1 MTFFLLAK
9 RGFLW
14 YKNWRRMTNMLDIRR
29 IVKEPSDVVEGLKRK
44 NQDFNH
50 EITRLIDLDRERRDA
65 ITATEELKR
74 ERNEASKKIGQL
86 KKEGKETE
94 PVMNQI
100 SGIGETIKEKDALIA
115 RVEEEMNSMLLSLP
129 NIPHPSVPDGAGE
142 EENVVVR
149 TWGEIPKFD
158 FPVLDHVTLGEHGN
172 ALDLERGVKVSQ
184 ARFHYKKDE
193 LALLERALINFMLDM
208 HTRQHGYVEYS
219 VPFLVNREA
228 MTGTGQLPKFED
240 DLYRLEED
248 DLFLIPTAEV
258 PLTNLFAREILPP
271 DSLPAKVTSHT
282 PCFRREKFSHGKDV
296 RGILRQHQFH
306 KVELVNFV
314 RPEESYQA
322 LEILVRD
329 AAQVLEAL
337 KIPYRVLLLCTG
349 DMSFSSAK
357 TYDIEAWIPSQERYR
372 EVSSCTNFEDFQARR
387 AGIRYKNESGKN
399 EFVHTLNGSALA
411 VGRLLIA
418 VMENYQNADGSVS
431 IPEALQP
438 YMNGKTTILKRKD

>member
-29 IVKEPSDVVEGLKRK
+29 IVKEPSDVIEGLKRK
-44 NQDFNH
+44 NQDFSR

-94 PVMNQI
+94 SVMNQI

-115 RVEEEMNSMLLSLP
+115 GVEEEMNTMLLSLP

-219 VPFLVNREA
+219 VPFLVNRES

-418 VMENYQNADGSVS
+418 VMENYQSADGSVS

-438 YMNGKTTILKRKD
+438 FMNGKTTILKRKD